1 MEPGKHMNKQL
12 FENYLNFPREFQ
24 RFFPDGYTHVPW
36 KIGYVIR
43 KHNKFD

>member
-12 FENYLNFPREFQ
+12 FENCLNFPGEFQ
-24 RFFPDGYTHVPW
+24 RFFPW

-43 KHNKFD
+43 VHNKFD